1 MNRILLFTL
10 FLCLSVPGIADET
23 ADRIARVE
31 SSLLTVEVPGQ
42 PPVKLS
48 LAAWMK
54 ILKVPGV
61 SVAVFDDF
69 KIVWSRA
76 YGVRE
81 AGRPEPVTLG
91 TLFQA
96 GSISKPVAAT
106 ATMYYVQRGK
116 LSLDENV
123 NNKLVT
129 WKVPDNEFTAKEK
142 VTLRRIMS
150 HSAGLTVH
158 GFPGYAVD
166 APMPTMVQIFNGE
179 KPANT
184 VAIRVDVLPGTKHR
198 YSGGGTTVMQQL
210 LVDNFKKPFPQLLHE
225 TVLGRVGMND
235 STYEQPLPPARAAL
249 TATGHRRDGQ
259 IVKGKWHIYP
269 EMAAAGLWT
278 TPIDLAKYAIEIAKA
293 WNGRSKLMSAET
305 ARLMLTPQIEEAALG
320 FFIGRDNPR
329 QFGHNGA
336 DEGFQAFLIA
346 FADTGQGAAIMA
358 NSDNG
363 IRAMNLLANSIARE
377 YGWKYTAPRTAIGDV
392 MLFLVETRGVDAA
405 IAHYRE
411 LKRSRPDAY
420 GYEEFQLNSLGY
432 GLMQA
437 KRLPEA
443 LKIFEL
449 NTEMFPNAFNPWDSL
464 AEAHMN
470 LGNKEQAIKFYE
482 KSIQL
487 NPKNDNAVKALQK
500 LKN

>member
-1 MNRILLFTL
+1 MKRTSVFVLL
-10 FLCLSVPGIADET
+10 LCLSVPLIADQLAE
-23 ADRIARVE
+23 RIARVE
-31 SSLLTVEVPGQ
+31 GGLLSVEAPGQ
-42 PPVKLS
+42 PAVKVS
-48 LAAWMK
+48 LAEWMK

-61 SVAVFDDF
+61 SVAVFEDF
-69 KIVWSRA
+69 KVVWSRA
-76 YGVRE
+76 YGVKE
-81 AGRPEPVTLG
+81 AGRQEPVTLG

-166 APMPTMVQIFNGE
+166 APMPSMVQIFNGE

-184 VAIRVDVLPGTKHR
+184 AAIRVDVLPGTKHR

-210 LVDNFKKPFPQLLHE
+210 LVDTFKKPFPQMMRE
-225 TVLGRVGMND
+225 TVLGRIGMND

-249 TATGHRRDGQ
+249 TATGHRRDGSL
-259 IVKGKWHIYP
+259 VKGRWHIYP

-278 TPIDLAKYAIEIAKA
+278 TPLDLAKYAIEIAKA
-293 WNGRSKLMSAET
+293 WNGRSKLLSKQT
-305 ARLMLTPQIEEAALG
+305 ARLMLTPQIERAALG
-320 FFIGRDNPR
+320 FFIGETNPQ

-336 DEGFQAFLIA
+336 DEGFQALLVA
-346 FADTGQGAAIMA
+346 FADTGQGAAMMA

-363 IRAMNLLANSIARE
+363 IRVMNLLANSIARE
-377 YGWKYTAPRTAIGDV
+377 YGWKYITSKPAIADV
-392 MLFLVETRGVDAA
+392 MLFLIETRGVDAA
-405 IAHYRE
+405 IAQYRE

-437 KRLPEA
+437 QRLPDA

-470 LGNKEQAIKFYE
+470 LGHKDLAIKFYE
-482 KSIQL
+482 KSLQL
-487 NPKNDNAVKALQK
+487 NPKNDSAVKMLEK